1 MRNPEEHC
9 LSDGKHMDI
18 RVLWTV
24 SSMSAEEDKKGEE
37 KKEEK
42 KEEEYPEADKANLR
56 PIRMARP
63 KRKEEEE

>member
-24 SSMSAEEDKKGEE
+24 SSMSAEEE

>member
-1 MRNPEEHC
+1 
-9 LSDGKHMDI
+9 MDI

-24 SSMSAEEDKKGEE
+24 SSMSAEEE